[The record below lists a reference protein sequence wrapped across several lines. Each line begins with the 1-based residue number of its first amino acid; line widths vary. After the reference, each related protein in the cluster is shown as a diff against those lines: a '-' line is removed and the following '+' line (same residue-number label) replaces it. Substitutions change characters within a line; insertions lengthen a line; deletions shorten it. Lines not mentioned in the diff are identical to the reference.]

1 MNTAKETV
9 IDINETDNGNGKAEI
24 LSLDERLERAGL
36 LSKEVLQLDKP
47 AMIDEG
53 RTLRAILGDSYT
65 FDKAFAKYVKGAS
78 KYATNNIRLT
88 DRIFGVYDSFN
99 GTQNLNTGKEPSGLR
114 KLFNVMTDAL
124 GRISDCL
131 TRLCTVY
138 RTSQNNVKV
147 LLKHRGR
154 ETIDAANAYDTLMDH
169 RSEQEFLMHE
179 IASKIK
185 GPYTETEQIR
195 YDVARHLLEI
205 DINEKA
211 ACARSLHNR
220 AEQTRDSIEMLHHA
234 HDAQVKAAIAYTE
247 SLDNAKA
254 MLDNIMVIGPA
265 DITAIYLANGGRLL
279 NDRVELITNHH
290 NNLRA
295 NVTSQL
301 KGFDGSGAYWGS
313 SAQTQS
319 GSSPANSEL
328 LAYANAI
335 LGKN

>member
-1 MNTAKETV
+1 MNTAKEII
-9 IDINETDNGNGKAEI
+9 IDVNETDNGNGEAEI

-36 LSKEVLQLDKP
+36 LSNEELQLYNP

-78 KYATNNIRLT
+78 KHAKNNIRLT

-99 GTQNLNTGKEPSGLR
+99 GTQNLNIGKEPSGLR

-124 GRISDCL
+124 GRISDYL
-131 TRLCTVY
+131 TSLCAVY
-138 RTSQNNVKV
+138 RASQSNVKV

-154 ETIDAANAYDTLMDH
+154 ETIDAANMYDTLIDH
-169 RSEQEFLMHE
+169 QLKQEFLMHE
-179 IASKIK
+179 IGSRIK
-185 GPYTETEQIR
+185 EPYTETEQIR

-205 DINEKA
+205 DIHEKA
-211 ACARSLHNR
+211 ACAKSLRNR
-220 AEQTRDSIEMLHHA
+220 AEQTRKSIEMLHQA
-234 HDAQVKAAIAYTE
+234 HDSQVNAAVAYTE

-265 DITAIYLANGGRLL
+265 DITAIYLANGGKLL
-279 NDRVELITNHH
+279 KDRVELITKHH
-290 NNLRA
+290 GNLRA
-295 NVTSQL
+295 NITSQL

-313 SAQTQS
+313 SAQTKS
-319 GSSPANSEL
+319 GSSPANSDL
-328 LAYANAI
+328 LAYADAI
-335 LGKN
+335 LGKD